1 MTKVFQNLQLCEF
14 SHKKTLGCCRNLVTL
29 FFKKLRSGELGPF
42 FFFPQKFPL
51 YVSKISFW
59 NTKNVKI
66 GSTLVAAGSTFG
78 SARATWA
85 VDYWWRNTVVM
96 WANYGEQCNDVNQQ
110 WEHQCSP
117 LMPTHMSKEAFLA
130 HCNATF

>member
-1 MTKVFQNLQLCEF
+1 LLQVPL
-14 SHKKTLGCCRNLVTL
+14 LGLP
-29 FFKKLRSGELGPF
+29 E
-42 FFFPQKFPL
+42 PL
-51 YVSKISFW
+51 EMW
-59 NTKNVKI
+59 
-66 GSTLVAAGSTFG
+66 
-78 SARATWA
+78 
-85 VDYWWRNTVVM
+85 DYWWRNTVVM